1 MSVEGFKDADKVDQ
15 LHWRRVIVQGKG
27 AYYGSAGKGRP
38 VVLLHGWALGG
49 RSYKGILRR
58 LVAQNW
64 RVYAPGFPGF
74 GGTSSLDSSAISLS
88 GYASWLAD
96 FLDEVHPD
104 EKVAV
109 VGHSFGGGVGIQF
122 AHDFPEKVRS
132 LVLVNSVGTPT
143 KHLKGKSL
151 AEKSLL
157 ELALRFPMDL
167 LPKISQVVPLVIT
180 DALPNLLFNPKALWK
195 VANMAHK
202 VELYKELDELKRR
215 RLPVVVLW
223 GDRDKIVPKVDS
235 EALCKALGANGEVL
249 PGGHSWLISEP
260 EAFTEILTNILEV
273 AEKND
278 INPDSSSK

>member
-1 MSVEGFKDADKVDQ
+1 MSLEGSKGADTIDQ

-49 RSYKGILRR
+49 RSYKSILRR

-74 GGTSSLDSSAISLS
+74 GGTSSLDSFAISLS
-88 GYASWLAD
+88 GYANWLAD
-96 FLDEVHPD
+96 FLNEVHPN
-104 EKVAV
+104 EPVAV

-132 LVLVNSVGTPT
+132 LILVNSVGTPA
-143 KHLKGKSL
+143 KGSKGKSL
-151 AEKSLL
+151 AEKSFL
-157 ELALRFPMDL
+157 ELALRFPIDS
-167 LPKISQVVPLVIT
+167 LPGISHIAPRVIA

-195 VANMAHK
+195 VATMAHK
-202 VELYKELDELKRR
+202 VELYKELNELKRR

-223 GDRDKIVPKVDS
+223 GNKDKIIPQVDS
-235 EALCKALGANGEVL
+235 EALCKTLGAIGEVL
-249 PGGHSWLISEP
+249 PGGHSWLFSQP
-260 EAFTEILTNILEV
+260 EAFTEILTNVLEV
-273 AEKND
+273 AEKNNMD
-278 INPDSSSK
+278 FD